1 MPLELVADTHDHSQC
16 THTTAVD
23 ELLIGTPSVISL
35 VKVMTLLCPHMISGA
50 NWRAHD
56 AELEKLFLKCKKKGS
71 VADMRRLMSAAII
84 VHDRE
89 MRARARASID
99 IHNAFRDSYQGEG
112 HQALLAMIDSYCE
125 LGPAKAIPPYNYS
138 IDMLRSSGMGKS
150 RTVDIA
156 ARKRFAFLLNLRD
169 PGSVGTFSYPPTD
182 IAVREFFSHL
192 HSTALSDSQVQLRLG
207 AFFIALFRKATT
219 ELKRFRPTTADDTA
233 QWWHTRMEE
242 GSSAERV
249 GTRRAALYEEAIDD
263 AETIVKSGGFHIKSA
278 QELLETS
285 CQGLLDALEDAR
297 SEGSPVTPVKFY
309 ISIDEAH
316 VMTGKLRYFPHART
330 VYQNLGT
337 SQLQELAV
345 PAYLQ
350 SSFRVEHGTMLS
362 PPFTELSFDTFATGL
377 YTSLKEQSLN
387 EPVSLNSHE
396 PSAGDDL
403 SLTAKMACLSVRI
416 LLDFDSV
423 DETGRATV
431 SELVEWHTRVVF
443 AVPKHRQFMRTRTP
457 SEPILAETAAR
468 FLNID
473 RHGEMQL
480 RIDELGYL
488 ALSERGEMVTRLLWI
503 IAHDKAIE
511 SMYGMNVSEGY
522 LRFHRP
528 ISVIAFLKSLFHED
542 HHKEILN
549 ATPVG
554 GPNGASLEET
564 FKDAYLNFTHF
575 ALAADSEVLRA
586 SQIFQLLL
594 RGTAIQCRNNKDMI
608 HHVVPILFGDPAM
621 TEIWEDAALAMQGH
635 IKNRNTPRDGLRIS
649 PNITHPNHDLPVLS
663 LQHELSASYS
673 SVRCVERDSYGVC
686 AGPDGL
692 DVQRRHCHIVA
703 YGTSSATY
711 AAIPPSTDGIYASL
725 LAPAHVIDDFPR
737 ASLPGSRK
745 MLDQMLPALQYAERS
760 FSWF

>member
-1 MPLELVADTHDHSQC
+1 MPLKLVADTHDHSQC
-16 THTTAVD
+16 THTPEEDKAV
-23 ELLIGTPSVISL
+23 L
-35 VKVMTLLCPHMISGA
+35 VFSCKVANNYVTTQCMHMDSGA
-50 NWRAHD
+50 NWRVHD

-71 VADMRRLMSAAII
+71 VADMRRLTLSGYNEAAAIAGYLT
-84 VHDRE
+84 VV
-89 MRARARASID
+89 S
-99 IHNAFRDSYQGEG
+99 GEG

-337 SQLQELAV
+337 S
-345 PAYLQ
+345 
-350 SSFRVEHGTMLS
+350 SFRVEHGTMLS

-387 EPVSLNSHE
+387 EPVSLNSVVFSLQTCLYEEGLDHRHE

-457 SEPILAETAAR
+457 SEPILAETAA
-468 FLNID
+468 
-473 RHGEMQL
+473 
-480 RIDELGYL
+480 
-488 ALSERGEMVTRLLWI
+488 SERGEMVTRLLWI

-745 MLDQMLPALQYAERS
+745 MLDQMLPALQYAERG
-760 FSWF
+760 FS